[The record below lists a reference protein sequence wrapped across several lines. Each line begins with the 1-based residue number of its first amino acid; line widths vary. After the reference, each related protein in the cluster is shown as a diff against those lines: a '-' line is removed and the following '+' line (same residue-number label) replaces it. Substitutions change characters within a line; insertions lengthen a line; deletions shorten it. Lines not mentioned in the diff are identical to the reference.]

1 MFSSFQS
8 LLNYLSLLNAIVDYK
23 RNLPWEDSRQIIV
36 GRFRGNFRLGKG
48 AQDEY
53 EQEGKKFILLS

>member
-1 MFSSFQS
+1 M
-8 LLNYLSLLNAIVDYK
+8 LNAIVDYK

-36 GRFRGNFRLGKG
+36 GRCRGNFRLGKG

-53 EQEGKKFILLS
+53 EQEGKQFILLC